1 MIFSQTVP
9 TKGNLINL
17 KQQLVLASQGHELL
31 EKKRNIIMRELVE
44 LIESAKQI
52 QEEIL
57 KVFEQAYE
65 SLQLANLDLGIEN
78 VEEYAD
84 GVPEYDALRIRFRSV
99 MGVEV
104 PEIYKEDVPWEI
116 PYEIYRTDA
125 ALDKAYLSFRKVLE
139 LIVEAAMIENK
150 VYKLA
155 YEVNKTKKRVS
166 SLENIV
172 IPQLKESIK
181 FIQDTL
187 EEFEREEFFKLKRMK
202 QTTNRW
208 E

>member
-1 MIFSQTVP
+1 MIFNQTIP

-17 KQQLVLASQGHELL
+17 KQQFVLAKQGHDLL
-31 EKKRNIIMRELVE
+31 EKKRNIIMKE
-44 LIESAKQI
+44 LIDLIDQARDI
-52 QEEIL
+52 QEKIL
-57 KVFEQAYE
+57 KIFEKAYE

-78 VEEYAD
+78 VEEYAN
-84 GVPEYDALRIRFRSV
+84 GVPEYDNLNIRFRSV

-104 PEIYKEDVPWEI
+104 PEFYREKQTIEI
-116 PYEIYRTDA
+116 PYEIYRTNA
-125 ALDKAYLSFRKVLE
+125 ALDQAYISFKTVLE
-139 LIVEAAMIENK
+139 LITEASIIENK

-155 YEVNKTKKRVS
+155 YEVKKTKKRVS

-187 EEFEREEFFKLKRMK
+187 EEFEREEFFKLKK
-202 QTTNRW
+202 LKK
-208 E
+208 

>member
-125 ALDKAYLSFRKVLE
+125 ALDKAYLSFRRVLE